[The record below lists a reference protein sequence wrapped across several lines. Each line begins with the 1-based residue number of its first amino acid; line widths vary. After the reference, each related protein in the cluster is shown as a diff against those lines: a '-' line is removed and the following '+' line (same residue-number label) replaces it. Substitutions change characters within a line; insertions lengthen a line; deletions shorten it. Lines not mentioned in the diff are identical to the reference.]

1 MDFQA
6 LRNSFIIG
14 SLGTSFTG
22 LILLASPYSQFSQF
36 LIASGLGSL
45 AASNLAIE
53 NCGNI
58 ASRKLSKKQ
67 GELDTLKGEVNH
79 FATILTVKHEIGN

>member
-36 LIASGLGSL
+36 LIASGLGTIPVNEMVKLLSVEGFPSL
-45 AASNLAIE
+45 FPNL
-53 NCGNI
+53 
-58 ASRKLSKKQ
+58 
-67 GELDTLKGEVNH
+67 
-79 FATILTVKHEIGN
+79 

>member
-1 MDFQA
+1 MDFTA
-6 LRNSFIIG
+6 LRNSFIVG

-53 NCGNI
+53 NCGTGDWTKGCEGRQP
-58 ASRKLSKKQ
+58 AKKLTAVKSM
-67 GELDTLKGEVNH
+67 DTVN
-79 FATILTVKHEIGN
+79 KH